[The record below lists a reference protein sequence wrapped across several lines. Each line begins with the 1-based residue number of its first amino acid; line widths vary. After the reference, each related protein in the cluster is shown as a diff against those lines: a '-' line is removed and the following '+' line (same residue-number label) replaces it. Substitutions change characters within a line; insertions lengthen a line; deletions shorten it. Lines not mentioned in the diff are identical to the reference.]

1 MNFDATFWVAISF
14 FIFLG
19 VLFYFKV
26 PQKVFGALNES
37 INKIKKDIDEAEKL
51 KEEAKNILSEYE
63 AKLSKSK
70 VEVDLMIKN
79 AQKESETNIIKIN
92 DQFHSIFENRKKM
105 AEDKIKQMKLQAT
118 KDIKNYSVDN
128 VVKLLTLSLISS
140 ASSSESATSPMSVR
154 YPSSPIALELVNS
167 CKNSSIPGIE
177 PICAFLT

>member
-26 PQKVFGALNES
+26 PQKIFMALDES
-37 INKIKKDIDEAEKL
+37 INKIKQDIDEAEKL

-70 VEVDLMIKN
+70 VEIDLMIKN

-118 KDIKNYSVDN
+118 KDIKNYSVE
-128 VVKLLTLSLISS
+128 VAI
-140 ASSSESATSPMSVR
+140 
-154 YPSSPIALELVNS
+154 IALEKII
-167 CKNSSIPGIE
+167 KNSVDKKKLDKIYISSVDEAKKILKNKSI
-177 PICAFLT
+177 

>member
-26 PQKVFGALNES
+26 PQKVFGALDES

-105 AEDKIKQMKLQAT
+105 AEDKIKQMRLQAT
-118 KDIKNYSVDN
+118 KDIKNYSVE
-128 VVKLLTLSLISS
+128 VAI
-140 ASSSESATSPMSVR
+140 
-154 YPSSPIALELVNS
+154 IALEKII
-167 CKNSSIPGIE
+167 KNSVDKKKLEKIYISSVDEAKKILKNKSI
-177 PICAFLT
+177 

>member
-37 INKIKKDIDEAEKL
+37 INKIKKDIDEADKL

-118 KDIKNYSVDN
+118 KDIKNYSVE
-128 VVKLLTLSLISS
+128 VAI
-140 ASSSESATSPMSVR
+140 
-154 YPSSPIALELVNS
+154 IALEKII
-167 CKNSSIPGIE
+167 KNSVDKKKLEKIYISSVDEAKKILKNKSI
-177 PICAFLT
+177 

>member
-26 PQKVFGALNES
+26 PQKVFGALDES

-51 KEEAKNILSEYE
+51 KEEAKNVLSEYE

-105 AEDKIKQMKLQAT
+105 AEDKIKQMKLQAM
-118 KDIKNYSVDN
+118 KDIKNYSVE
-128 VVKLLTLSLISS
+128 VAI
-140 ASSSESATSPMSVR
+140 
-154 YPSSPIALELVNS
+154 IALEKII
-167 CKNSSIPGIE
+167 KNSVDKKKLDKIYISSVDEAKKILKNKSI
-177 PICAFLT
+177 

>member
-92 DQFHSIFENRKKM
+92 DQFHNIFENRKKM

-118 KDIKNYSVDN
+118 KDIKNYSVE
-128 VVKLLTLSLISS
+128 VAI
-140 ASSSESATSPMSVR
+140 
-154 YPSSPIALELVNS
+154 IALEKII
-167 CKNSSIPGIE
+167 KNSVDKKKLDKIYISSVDEAKKILKNKSI
-177 PICAFLT
+177 

>member
-70 VEVDLMIKN
+70 VEIDLMIKN

-118 KDIKNYSVDN
+118 KDIKNYSVE
-128 VVKLLTLSLISS
+128 VAI
-140 ASSSESATSPMSVR
+140 
-154 YPSSPIALELVNS
+154 IALEKII
-167 CKNSSIPGIE
+167 KNSVDKKKLDKIYISSVDEAKKILKNKSI
-177 PICAFLT
+177 

>member
-26 PQKVFGALNES
+26 AQKVFGALEES

-63 AKLSKSK
+63 DKLSKSK

-118 KDIKNYSVDN
+118 KDIKNYSVE
-128 VVKLLTLSLISS
+128 VAI
-140 ASSSESATSPMSVR
+140 
-154 YPSSPIALELVNS
+154 IALEKII
-167 CKNSSIPGIE
+167 KNSVDKKKLDKIYISSVDEAKKILKNKSI
-177 PICAFLT
+177 